1 MSPLTDDSLMNRFD
15 EHGLRRFRARD
26 AIIAVT
32 LASLLL
38 VLFEGAAVRRAGE
51 QMDPGLGRDIVLAVG
66 KPAGAIADALPLA
79 SAADSATGWLSP
91 DGKLDA
97 RDSFTAASAVT
108 GGDAGVPPV
117 TADAFDPARLG
128 APPPPKRRLRTLLV
142 TGDSMATPLDSEVS
156 RLLVDDDVRVIGE
169 PHLGTGISKSF
180 LVDWGQLS
188 ARQVKRDHPNAVV
201 VFIGANEGFPM
212 KGPGGREVECCGADW
227 AAVYANRVR
236 RMVDTYRQKGAARI
250 YWIGIPAPRSKARAE
265 DQPRRQRGRRGRDP
279 AVARAGPG
287 RRHRRDLHPERLPRR
302 DEGRRRREHRP
313 PARRH
318 PPQPEGRG
326 AARRH
331 VAETDPPGLCVL
343 ARTSG

>member
-1 MSPLTDDSLMNRFD
+1 MNRFD

-26 AIIAVT
+26 AVIAVT

-51 QMDPGLGRDIVLAVG
+51 QMGPGVGGDVVRAVG

-79 SAADSATGWLSP
+79 SAAHSVTGWLSP

-97 RDSFTAASAVT
+97 RDSFTAVSAAT
-108 GGDAGVPPV
+108 GADAQVPPV
-117 TADAFDPARLG
+117 TADAFDPAAIG
-128 APPPPKRRLRTLLV
+128 APPGPKRQLHTLLV
-142 TGDSMATPLDSEVS
+142 TGDSMSTPLDSEVS
-156 RLLVDDDVRVIGE
+156 RLLVGDDVRVIGE

-188 ARQVKRDHPNAVV
+188 AQQVKRDHPNAVV

-212 KGPGGREVECCGADW
+212 KGPGGREVKCCGADW

-250 YWIGIPAPRSKARAE
+250 YWIEVPLPRS
-265 DQPRRQRGRRGRDP
+265 
-279 AVARAGPG
+279 
-287 RRHRRDLHPERLPRR
+287 
-302 DEGRRRREHRP
+302 
-313 PARRH
+313 
-318 PPQPEGRG
+318 
-326 AARRH
+326 AARQKISRVVNEAAD
-331 VAETDPPGLCVL
+331 VATQPWRGQVRVIDTGAIFTPHGYRDAMKVGGVESIVRQPDGIHLNQKGAGLL
-343 ARTSG
+343 AATLLKQIRQDFVY

>member
-1 MSPLTDDSLMNRFD
+1 MSPPTDDSLMNRFD

-51 QMDPGLGRDIVLAVG
+51 QMGPGVGGDIVRTVG

-79 SAADSATGWLSP
+79 SVAHDATSWLSP
-91 DGKLDA
+91 DSKLDA
-97 RDSFTAASAVT
+97 RDSFTATAAAT

-117 TADAFDPARLG
+117 TADAFDPARIG
-128 APPPPKRRLRTLLV
+128 APPGPKRQLRTLLV

-156 RLLVDDDVRVIGE
+156 RLLVGDDVRVIGE

-212 KGPGGREVECCGADW
+212 KGPGGRDVKCCGADW

-250 YWIGIPAPRSKARAE
+250 YWIGLPLPRS
-265 DQPRRQRGRRGRDP
+265 
-279 AVARAGPG
+279 
-287 RRHRRDLHPERLPRR
+287 
-302 DEGRRRREHRP
+302 
-313 PARRH
+313 
-318 PPQPEGRG
+318 
-326 AARRH
+326 AARQKISRVVNEAAE
-331 VAETDPPGLCVL
+331 VATQPWRGQVRVVDTSAIFTPHGYRDAMTVGGVESIVRRPDGIHLNEKGSALL
-343 ARTSG
+343 AAALLKQIRQDFVY

>member
-1 MSPLTDDSLMNRFD
+1 MNRFD

-26 AIIAVT
+26 AVIAVT

-51 QMDPGLGRDIVLAVG
+51 QMDPGVGRDVVLAVG

-79 SAADSATGWLSP
+79 SAAHSATGWLSP

-117 TADAFDPARLG
+117 TADAFDPARIG
-128 APPPPKRRLRTLLV
+128 APPPPKRQLHTLLV
-142 TGDSMATPLDSEVS
+142 TGDSMSTPLDSEVS
-156 RLLVDDDVRVIGE
+156 RLLVGDKVRVIGE

-188 ARQVKRDHPNAVV
+188 AQQVKRDHPNAVV

-212 KGPGGREVECCGADW
+212 KGPGGREVKCCGADW

-236 RMVDTYRQKGAARI
+236 RMVDTYRQRGAARI
-250 YWIGIPAPRSKARAE
+250 YWIGIPAPRS
-265 DQPRRQRGRRGRDP
+265 
-279 AVARAGPG
+279 
-287 RRHRRDLHPERLPRR
+287 
-302 DEGRRRREHRP
+302 
-313 PARRH
+313 
-318 PPQPEGRG
+318 
-326 AARRH
+326 AARQKISKVVNEAAD
-331 VAETDPPGLCVL
+331 VATQPWRGQVRVVDTGAIFTPNGYRDAMKVNGVESIVRQPDGIHLNQKGAGLL
-343 ARTSG
+343 AATLLKQIRQDFVY